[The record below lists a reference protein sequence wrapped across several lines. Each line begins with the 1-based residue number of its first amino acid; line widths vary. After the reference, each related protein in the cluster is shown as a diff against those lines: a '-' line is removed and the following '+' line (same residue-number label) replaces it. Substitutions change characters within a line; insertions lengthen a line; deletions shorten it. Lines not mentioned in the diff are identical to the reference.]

1 MMKKG
6 LYWRL
11 MRRTEAEMQI
21 CMMDYGNLSADG
33 KTAYLKCYGIG
44 TYEVLTGVDFYIN
57 NPDCADHENAA
68 IPPGTY
74 WVTDRPAG
82 SLYNRVRAEAIDAW
96 HGYRNHHSEW
106 FALFSDKTKRDGIMV
121 NGLNRTGFRLHP
133 LNSDGSGESWGCIT
147 LRRFSDFQ
155 HLRRLLLKRGTFP
168 VPGGNGLKAYA
179 RIDVRGIPDY
189 SLCDKET
196 EARKEAEKRRAQ
208 QALKK
213 RAENAE

>member
-1 MMKKG
+1 
-6 LYWRL
+6 
-11 MRRTEAEMQI
+11 MQI

-44 TYEVLTGVDFYIN
+44 TFEVLTGVDFYIN

-82 SLYNRVRAEAIDAW
+82 SLYNRVRAEAIDAR

-133 LNSDGSGESWGCIT
+133 LNSDGSGESRAVSPCAGSVIFSICDVCYC
-147 LRRFSDFQ
+147 REEPSRF
-155 HLRRLLLKRGTFP
+155 P
-168 VPGGNGLKAYA
+168 AAMV
-179 RIDVRGIPDY
+179 
-189 SLCDKET
+189 
-196 EARKEAEKRRAQ
+196 
-208 QALKK
+208 
-213 RAENAE
+213 

>member
-1 MMKKG
+1 
-6 LYWRL
+6 
-11 MRRTEAEMQI
+11 MQI
-21 CMMDYGNLSADG
+21 CMMDYGNLSTDG

-44 TYEVLTGVDFYIN
+44 TFEVLTGVDFYIN

-68 IPPGTY
+68 TPPGTY

-147 LRRFSDFQ
+147 LRRTSDFQ
-155 HLRRLLLKRGTFP
+155 HLRRLLLQRGTFP

-179 RIDVRGIPDY
+179 RIDVRGTPDY

-196 EARKEAEKRRAQ
+196 EERKEAEKRRMQ

-213 RAENAE
+213 RAGNVE

>member
-1 MMKKG
+1 
-6 LYWRL
+6 
-11 MRRTEAEMQI
+11 MQI
-21 CMMDYGNLSADG
+21 CMMDYGSLSADG

-44 TYEVLTGVDFYIN
+44 TFEVLSGIGRYIN
-57 NPDCADHENAA
+57 NPDCADHEKAA

-106 FALFSDKTKRDGIMV
+106 FALFSDKTKKDSLNV

-133 LNSDGSGESWGCIT
+133 LNSDGTGESWGCIT
-147 LRRFSDFQ
+147 LRRYSDFQ
-155 HLRRLLLKRGTFP
+155 HLRRLLLQRGMFP
-168 VPGGNGLKAYA
+168 VPGGNGLRAYA
-179 RIDVRGIPDY
+179 RIDVCGTPDF

-196 EARKEAEKRRAQ
+196 EERKDAEKRRMQ
-208 QALKK
+208 HALKK
-213 RAENAE
+213 RAENAG